1 MIANAVSHTKGTGGS
16 SHLDVDQFRHIL
28 LSKKFKTEVKEL
40 RKQPAAIAR
49 TLALTIVDL
58 KSIKAL
64 TNCRLIPFNKNSSV
78 RPIGIGKVFRK
89 FIGKAINWIL
99 KDNTAVSRTVPN
111 SEWFESWNRC
121 CNHSMQFFFKDS
133 STEAVILV
141 DLNNAFSNI
150 NRKVALHNHLS
161 KSL

>member
-1 MIANAVSHTKGTGGS
+1 MIAKAVFHTKGTGGP

-99 KDNTAVSRTVPN
+99 KDNIQQSLGLFQTANGLKVGTDAAIIQ
-111 SEWFESWNRC
+111 
-121 CNHSMQFFFKDS
+121 CNFFSK
-133 STEAVILV
+133 ILQ
-141 DLNNAFSNI
+141 L
-150 NRKVALHNHLS
+150 KQ
-161 KSL
+161 